1 MDYVSIR
8 YSKGNLLS
16 SLQPGYIINKA
27 IMNEIEKEVIL
38 LKAVQEI
45 IDEIINFGMF
55 FLHGKGKDYNIEFK
69 STVHQKYFYIM
80 VVDFLSRLEPKKI
93 DCLKDLKFNNY
104 LEGLIFVCE
113 NPQFNINNSIE
124 YLKKPVNDMISW
136 LEYEVIIEKLWLPLI
151 EQEINLRIKRKDLI
165 KISGNMSKH
174 NFSRLDIVVKDLKGI
189 FEENGVSLSCDDII
203 TSLNSIYEWFHDDI
217 LNYYA
222 SVIAELLNNIRWG
235 IHEYLKPTFEKCY
248 KRTGN
253 LQYEYK
259 IPPEI
264 KSELA
269 KSCFW
274 ELMNVIKSGP
284 IVEKFTA
291 TKYLKSRVKF

>member
-1 MDYVSIR
+1 
-8 YSKGNLLS
+8 
-16 SLQPGYIINKA
+16 
-27 IMNEIEKEVIL
+27 MNEIEKEAIL

-45 IDEIINFGMF
+45 IDEIINYGIFS
-55 FLHGKGKDYNIEFK
+55 LKGKGENRNIELK

-80 VVDFLSRLEPKKI
+80 VVDFLSKPKGREKKKEI
-93 DCLKDLKFNNY
+93 YCLKDFRFNSDNY
-104 LEGLIFVCE
+104 LYELNYVCE
-113 NPQFNINNSIE
+113 NPQFNIDNSIE

-136 LEYEVIIEKLWLPLI
+136 LEHEVTIENLWLPLI
-151 EQEINLRIKRKDLI
+151 GQEINLRIKGKDLI

-203 TSLNSIYEWFHDDI
+203 ISLNIIYEWFHDNV

-222 SVIAELLNNIRWG
+222 SVIAEMLNNIRWG
-235 IHEYLKPTFEKCY
+235 IHEYLKPTFERCY
-248 KRTGN
+248 KRIGN
-253 LQYEYK
+253 LQYEYE

-264 KSELA
+264 ESEFA

-274 ELMNVIKSGP
+274 ELMNAIKSGP
-284 IVEKFTA
+284 IVKKFTV
-291 TKYLKSRVKF
+291 TKYLKLRDKF